1 MTTIKPKL
9 YFVTENTNKFNEA
22 NGILQQLNCKYQLVQ
37 LKLDLPELQGTSDE
51 ISYQKALKAEKI
63 LRNSGYS
70 NHFIIDD
77 TGLHYNCLGGM
88 PGPYIKW
95 FLKTIGCDGL
105 AKLTDSFDDKTAYA
119 QCIITLMLNDNSDP
133 ILFHGIVNGTIVQ
146 PRGQKSFGWDPVFQ
160 PLEDEGGNGQTYG
173 EMTESYKNKISHRF
187 KALKLLV
194 EYLNNV

>member
-22 NGILQQLNCKYQLVQ
+22 NEILQQLNCKYQLVQ

-51 ISYQKALKAEKI
+51 ISYQKALKAEKL
-63 LRNSGYS
+63 LRTAGYS
-70 NHFIIDD
+70 DPFIIDD

-95 FLKTIGCDGL
+95 FLKAVGCDGL
-105 AKLTDSFDDKTAYA
+105 SKLSDSFDDKTAYA
-119 QCIITLMLNDNSDP
+119 QCVITVMMNDINDP
-133 ILFHGIVNGTIVQ
+133 VLLRGIVNGTIVQ
-146 PRGQKSFGWDPVFQ
+146 PRGQKSFGWDPVFE
-160 PLEDEGGNGQTYG
+160 PFEEEGGNGQTYG
-173 EMTESYKNKISHRF
+173 EMSEEYKNGMSHRF

-194 EYLNNV
+194 DYLNDV